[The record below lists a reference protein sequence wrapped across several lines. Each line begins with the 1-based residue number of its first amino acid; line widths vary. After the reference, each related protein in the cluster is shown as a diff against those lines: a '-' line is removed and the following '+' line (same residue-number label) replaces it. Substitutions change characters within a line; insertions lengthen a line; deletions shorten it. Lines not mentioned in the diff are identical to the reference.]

1 MIFKA
6 FCADRYILPELLS
19 DNLATLAEGGF
30 REPYE
35 SLFYFVGFINKFYI
49 IERHS
54 ITLVSK
60 SGNF

>member
-6 FCADRYILPELLS
+6 FRAERYIFAEFLA
-19 DNLATLAEGGF
+19 DNLAARPEGGF
-30 REPYE
+30 RE
-35 SLFYFVGFINKFYI
+35 SDQCFFYFVGFINKFYI